1 MKSNHALISGLLEKL
16 VAAAVTAAIVLA
28 ATVLFA
34 AQAHAQIKV
43 RMATLVPRGSSW
55 YKIFREAADKWKKVS
70 NGKVIVNIYPG
81 GAVGDDPDIVRKMRL
96 GTLHAGVLT
105 TVGVAEIDKSVYAL
119 GVPMMY
125 GSYEEVYAV
134 FEKMRPT
141 LEANIAKQGFVVLNW
156 SDGGWIHFFSQ
167 RPVATPDDLK
177 KLKLC
182 AWDNDTDMIDI
193 MKSLGFNLVPQ
204 PATEIVT
211 ALQTGLVNAVT
222 ISPQLA
228 IITQYFRYAKYM
240 TDLNWELLLGAAVID
255 KRVWDRIPTDLR
267 APLMQVMQEAGKK
280 LQDEIR
286 KEDVIAVKVMKDR
299 GLNVVPVDAGARDAW
314 VKLAES
320 AYPRI
325 RGRIVPAEAF
335 DEALKYRDEY
345 RKRAGAAK

>member
-1 MKSNHALISGLLEKL
+1 MR
-16 VAAAVTAAIVLA
+16 TAS
-28 ATVLFA
+28 
-34 AQAHAQIKV
+34 
-43 RMATLVPRGSSW
+43 P
-55 YKIFREAADKWKKVS
+55 DWKKVS

-81 GAVGDDPDIVRKMRL
+81 GVVGDDPEIVRKMRL

-105 TVGVAEIDKSVYAL
+105 TAGVAEIDKSVYAL

-156 SDGGWIHFFSQ
+156 ADGGWIHFFSQ
-167 RPVATPDDLK
+167 RPIATPDDLK
-177 KLKLC
+177 KLKL
-182 AWDNDTDMIDI
+182 AWDNDTTDITDI

-204 PATEIVT
+204 PATEILT
-211 ALQTGLVNAVT
+211 ALQTGLVNAVP

-228 IITQYFRYAKYM
+228 IISQYFRYAKYM

-255 KRVWDRIPTDLR
+255 KRVWDRIPTDLH

-286 KEDVIAVKVMKDR
+286 KEGETDVKVMKDR
-299 GLNVVPVDAGARDAW
+299 GLNVVPVDARALDAW

-325 RGRIVPAEAF
+325 RGRIVPAGAF

>member
-1 MKSNHALISGLLEKL
+1 MR
-16 VAAAVTAAIVLA
+16 TAS
-28 ATVLFA
+28 
-34 AQAHAQIKV
+34 
-43 RMATLVPRGSSW
+43 P
-55 YKIFREAADKWKKVS
+55 DWKKVS
-70 NGKVIVNIYPG
+70 NGNVIVNIYPG
-81 GAVGDDPDIVRKMRL
+81 GVVGDGPGIVRKMRL

-105 TVGVAEIDKSVYAL
+105 TAGVAEIDKSVCAL

-156 SDGGWIHFFSQ
+156 ADGDWVRFFSQ

-193 MKSLGFNLVPQ
+193 MKSLGFNPVPQ
-204 PATEIVT
+204 PATEIITV
-211 ALQTGLVNAVT
+211 LQTGLDNAVP

-228 IITQYFRYAKYM
+228 IITQYFHYAKYM

-255 KRVWDRIPTDLR
+255 KRVWDGIPADLH

-286 KEDVIAVKVMKDR
+286 KEGETDVKVMKDR
-299 GLNVVPVDAGARDAW
+299 GLNVVPVDARARDAW

-325 RGRIVPAEAF
+325 RGGIVPAGAF